1 MRFGYDVKNPIYVNK
16 VFLSALLSKAM
27 VAIKEIHSSSFAVK
41 ALTKDDETI
50 SIFKELGF
58 TYLKEDE
65 QFACYIKRK
74 L

>member
-1 MRFGYDVKNPIYVNK
+1 MFELFYLKKTLYVNK